1 MRPIQSKEIRKDFYL
16 NSQLSI
22 LNSQLINVGSE
33 STMKTAI
40 MYGGGNIGRGFIGKV
55 FADSGYEVCFL
66 DIMQDIID
74 EMNARGQYTVRIVS
88 NAGEEDATVKPVR
101 AVNSLTGQAI
111 DEIVNCD
118 IMATAVGVN
127 VLPKIAP
134 VIARGVA
141 ARMARSGRPLD
152 IILCENQLGADE
164 LMRGWIYEKLA
175 GEQRAWADANLGLVE
190 ASIGRMVPPLT
201 PEMREK
207 DKLLICVEPYSELP
221 VDSDAFKGPIP
232 DLVGLVPY
240 SPFEFYIKRKLF
252 LHNGGHALCAY
263 LGYEKGYE
271 YIWQAIADP
280 EIYAAAKASMMAS
293 AAALVAKFGE
303 GVRENV
309 ESNVTD
315 LLFRFQNR
323 ALKDTVARV
332 GADPARKLRRNDR
345 IVGAALFAIEQGVDP
360 APIVKGI
367 VAALRFDRAE
377 DVTAPQVQ
385 QVLREQGVEGV
396 MRQFMGLTPGEPL
409 YDMICAAY
417 AQQ

>member
-1 MRPIQSKEIRKDFYL
+1 
-16 NSQLSI
+16 
-22 LNSQLINVGSE
+22 
-33 STMKTAI
+33 MKTAV

-88 NAGEEDATVKPVR
+88 NEGAQDTIVKPVR
-101 AVNSLTGQAI
+101 AVNSLTDAAI
-111 DEIVNCD
+111 DEIVNCG

-127 VLPKIAP
+127 VLPRIAP
-134 VIARGVA
+134 VIAKGMV
-141 ARMARSGRPLD
+141 ARMERTGRPLD

-164 LMRGWIYEKLA
+164 LMRGWIYEQLTDAQK
-175 GEQRAWADANLGLVE
+175 AWADANLGLVE

-201 PEMREK
+201 PEMRAQ
-207 DKLLICVEPYSELP
+207 DKLLICVEPYCELP
-221 VDSDAFKGPIP
+221 VDRDAFKGPIP
-232 DLVGLVPY
+232 ELTGLIPY

-280 EIYAAAKASMMAS
+280 EIYEAAKASMMTS
-293 AAALVAKFGE
+293 AAALVKKFGE

-309 ESNVTD
+309 ENNVTD

-332 GADPARKLRRNDR
+332 GADPVRKLRRNDR

-367 VAALRFDRAE
+367 LAALRFDRPE
-377 DVTAPQVQ
+377 DATAPEVQ
-385 QVLREQGVEGV
+385 AALKDQGIEYVLAHY
-396 MRQFMGLTPGEPL
+396 MGLEPSEPL
-409 YDMICAAY
+409 YAMIRDAY
-417 AQQ
+417 GK

>member
-1 MRPIQSKEIRKDFYL
+1 
-16 NSQLSI
+16 
-22 LNSQLINVGSE
+22 
-33 STMKTAI
+33 MKTAI
-40 MYGGGNIGRGFIGKV
+40 MYGAGNIGRGFIGKV

-74 EMNARGQYTVRIVS
+74 DMNARGEYHVRIVS
-88 NAGEEDATVKPVR
+88 NAGEEDTVVKPVR
-101 AVNSLTGQAI
+101 AVNSLTEQAI

-134 VIARGVA
+134 VIARGAA
-141 ARMARSGRPLD
+141 ARMARNGRPLD

-164 LMRGWIYEKLA
+164 LMRGWINENLTD
-175 GEQRAWADANLGLVE
+175 EQRAWADQNLGLVE

-201 PEMREK
+201 PEMRAR
-207 DKLLICVEPYSELP
+207 DRLLICVEPYSELP
-221 VDSDAFKGPIP
+221 VDRDAFRGEIP
-232 DLVGLVPY
+232 DLKGLIPY

-280 EIYAAAKASMMAS
+280 EICDAAKASMMAS
-293 AAALVAKFGE
+293 ARALVKKFGE

-332 GADPARKLRRNDR
+332 GADPVRKLRRNDR

-367 VAALRFDRAE
+367 AAALKFDRAE
-377 DVTAPQVQ
+377 DATAPELQ
-385 QVLREQGVEGV
+385 QALKAQGIEYVLTRY
-396 MRQFMGLTPGEPL
+396 MGLAPDEPL
-409 YDMICAAY
+409 YGMIREAVR
-417 AQQ
+417 

>member
-1 MRPIQSKEIRKDFYL
+1 
-16 NSQLSI
+16 
-22 LNSQLINVGSE
+22 
-33 STMKTAI
+33 MKTAV
-40 MYGGGNIGRGFIGKV
+40 MYGAGNIGRGFIGKV

-66 DIMQDIID
+66 DIMQEIID
-74 EMNARGQYTVRIVS
+74 EMNARGEYNVRIVS
-88 NAGEEDATVKPVR
+88 NARTEEAVVKPVR
-101 AVNSLTGQAI
+101 AVNSLTEQAI

-141 ARMARSGRPLD
+141 ARMVRSGRPLD
-152 IILCENQLGADE
+152 VILCENQLGADE
-164 LMRGWIYEKLA
+164 LMRGWINERLTD
-175 GEQRAWADANLGLVE
+175 EQRAWADENLGLVE

-201 PEMREK
+201 PEMRAQ
-207 DKLLICVEPYSELP
+207 DKLLICVEPYCELP
-221 VDSDAFKGPIP
+221 VDRDAFKGEIP
-232 DLVGLVPY
+232 DLAGLIPY
-240 SPFEFYIKRKLF
+240 TPFEFYIKRKLF

-280 EIYAAAKASMMAS
+280 EIYAAAKASMMTS
-293 AAALVAKFGE
+293 AAALVRKFGE

-309 ESNVTD
+309 ESNVED
-315 LLFRFQNR
+315 LLFRFQNK

-332 GADPARKLRRNDR
+332 GADPVRKLRRNDR

-367 VAALRFDRAE
+367 AAALRFDQPG
-377 DVTAPQVQ
+377 DPTAPELQKALSQ
-385 QVLREQGVEGV
+385 QGVDYVLG
-396 MRQFMGLTPGEPL
+396 RYMGLEPHEPL
-409 YDMICAAY
+409 YGMIREAVGRA
-417 AQQ
+417 

>member
-1 MRPIQSKEIRKDFYL
+1 
-16 NSQLSI
+16 
-22 LNSQLINVGSE
+22 
-33 STMKTAI
+33 MKTAI
-40 MYGGGNIGRGFIGKV
+40 MYGAGNIGRGFIGKV

-66 DIMQDIID
+66 DIMQEIID
-74 EMNARGQYTVRIVS
+74 EMNRRGAYTVRIVS
-88 NAGEEDATVKPVR
+88 NEGASDEEVKPVR
-101 AVNSLTGQAI
+101 AVNSLTEQAI

-164 LMRGWIYEKLA
+164 LMRGWINAQLND
-175 GEQRAWADANLGLVE
+175 EQRAWADKNLGLVE

-201 PEMREK
+201 PEMRAR
-207 DKLLICVEPYSELP
+207 DKLLICVEPYAELP
-221 VDSDAFKGPIP
+221 VDRDAFRGEIP
-232 DLVGLVPY
+232 DLVGLIPY

-263 LGYEKGYE
+263 LGYQKGYE

-280 EIYAAAKASMMAS
+280 EIYEAAKASMMTS

-332 GADPARKLRRNDR
+332 GADPVRKLRRNDR

-360 APIVKGI
+360 APIVRGI
-367 VAALRFDRAE
+367 AAALKFDRAE
-377 DVTAPQVQ
+377 DATAPEIQAALRDRGIDY
-385 QVLREQGVEGV
+385 VLSHY
-396 MRQFMGLTPGEPL
+396 MGLQPDEPL
-409 YDMICAAY
+409 YGMIRDHLEG
-417 AQQ
+417 

>member
-1 MRPIQSKEIRKDFYL
+1 
-16 NSQLSI
+16 
-22 LNSQLINVGSE
+22 
-33 STMKTAI
+33 MKTAV

-88 NAGEEDATVKPVR
+88 NEGVQDTTVKPVR
-101 AVNSLTGQAI
+101 AVNSLTDAAI
-111 DEIVNCD
+111 DEIVNCG

-127 VLPKIAP
+127 VLPRIAP
-134 VIARGVA
+134 VIAKGMV
-141 ARMARSGRPLD
+141 ARMERTGRPLD

-164 LMRGWIYEKLA
+164 LMRGWIYEQLTD
-175 GEQRAWADANLGLVE
+175 EQRAWADANLGLVE

-201 PEMREK
+201 PEMRAQ
-207 DKLLICVEPYSELP
+207 DKLLICVEPYCELP
-221 VDSDAFKGPIP
+221 VDRDAFKGPIP
-232 DLVGLVPY
+232 ELTGLIPY

-280 EIYAAAKASMMAS
+280 EIYEAAKASMMTS
-293 AAALVAKFGE
+293 AAALVKKFGE

-309 ESNVTD
+309 ENNVTD

-332 GADPARKLRRNDR
+332 GADPLRKLRRNDR

-360 APIVKGI
+360 TPIVKGI
-367 VAALRFDRAE
+367 LAALRFDRPE
-377 DVTAPQVQ
+377 DATAPEVQ
-385 QVLREQGVEGV
+385 AALKDQGIEYVLAHY
-396 MRQFMGLTPGEPL
+396 MGLEPAEPL
-409 YDMICAAY
+409 YAMIRDAY
-417 AQQ
+417 GK

>member
-1 MRPIQSKEIRKDFYL
+1 
-16 NSQLSI
+16 
-22 LNSQLINVGSE
+22 
-33 STMKTAI
+33 MKTAI
-40 MYGGGNIGRGFIGKV
+40 MYGAGNIGRGFIGKV

-66 DIMQDIID
+66 DIMQEIID
-74 EMNARGQYTVRIVS
+74 EMNARGAYHVRIVS
-88 NAGEEDATVKPVR
+88 NAGEEDTVVKPVR
-101 AVNSLTGQAI
+101 AINSLTEQAI

-134 VIARGVA
+134 VIAKGVA
-141 ARMARSGRPLD
+141 ARMARNGRPLD

-164 LMRGWIYEKLA
+164 LMRGWINAQLTDN
-175 GEQRAWADANLGLVE
+175 QRVWADKNLGLVE

-201 PEMREK
+201 PEMRAQ
-207 DKLLICVEPYSELP
+207 DRLLICVEPYCELP
-221 VDSDAFKGPIP
+221 VDKDAFRGEIP
-232 DLVGLVPY
+232 DLKGLIPY

-280 EIYAAAKASMMAS
+280 EIYDAARASMMAS

-315 LLFRFQNR
+315 LLFRFQNK

-332 GADPARKLRRNDR
+332 GADPVRKLRRNDR

-367 VAALRFDRAE
+367 AAALKFDRAE
-377 DVTAPQVQ
+377 DATAPEIQRA
-385 QVLREQGVEGV
+385 LREQGIDFV
-396 MRQFMGLTPGEPL
+396 MRQYMGLSPDEPL
-409 YDMICAAY
+409 YGMIKAAVR
-417 AQQ
+417 

>member
-1 MRPIQSKEIRKDFYL
+1 
-16 NSQLSI
+16 
-22 LNSQLINVGSE
+22 
-33 STMKTAI
+33 MKTAV

-74 EMNARGQYTVRIVS
+74 EMNRRGEYTVRIVS
-88 NAGEEDATVKPVR
+88 NEGQQDTTVKPVR
-101 AVNSLTGQAI
+101 AVNSLTDQAI
-111 DEIVNCD
+111 DEIVNCE

-127 VLPKIAP
+127 VLPRIAP
-134 VIARGVA
+134 VIAKGMV
-141 ARMARSGRPLD
+141 ARMARTGKPLD

-164 LMRGWIYEKLA
+164 LMRGWIYEKLNEA
-175 GEQRAWADANLGLVE
+175 QKKWADENLGLIE

-207 DKLLICVEPYSELP
+207 DKLLICVEPYAELP
-221 VDSDAFKGPIP
+221 VDKDAFKGRIP
-232 DLVGLVPY
+232 DLKGLIPY
-240 SPFEFYIKRKLF
+240 TPFEFYIKRKLF

-280 EIYAAAKASMMAS
+280 EIYEAAKASMMAS
-293 AAALVAKFGE
+293 AQALVHKFGE

-315 LLFRFQNR
+315 LLERFQNK

-332 GADPARKLRRNDR
+332 GADPVRKLRRNDR

-367 VAALRFDRAE
+367 LAALKFDRAE
-377 DVTAPQVQ
+377 DATAPEIQKALKENGIEY
-385 QVLREQGVEGV
+385 VLTHY
-396 MRQFMGLTPGEPL
+396 MGLEEDEAL
-409 YDMICAAY
+409 YDIIKTEY
-417 AQQ
+417 GRV